1 MDIHTYSLLA
11 ETYTVLIP
19 CGNTWKNGKAM
30 GLLAKFQQI
39 NLNCSLSSNPMANVV
54 NFNDFKQIGNVKCK
68 SEFECKML
76 HRLSNVIL
84 KRYYINDFGGPAI
97 PKFAY
102 SDILPMY
109 GNILYCMRLP
119 SQSPNPSYLK
129 MMDLIDGR
137 YCPSNKIVDGQIYI
151 IDNITSI
158 KVGASRNAITRFRQL
173 KANGEIR
180 PNARLVWVY
189 DVADVYGFEAKA
201 QALLNQWKTQ
211 NPLYANNRTA
221 GWRNAGRTLFV
232 FIVFG

>member
-1 MDIHTYSLLA
+1 MNIHTYSLLA
-11 ETYTVLIP
+11 ETFLTKIIP
-19 CGNTWKNGKAM
+19 CGNFWINGKAM

-39 NLNCSLSSNPMANVV
+39 NLNCSLSSNKMAKVV
-54 NFNDFKQIGNVKCK
+54 NFNDFKQIGNVRCK

-109 GNILYCMRLP
+109 GNILYCMRQP
-119 SQSPNPSYLK
+119 SQSPNLSYLNL
-129 MMDLIDGR
+129 MDMIEKHYR
-137 YCPSNKIVDGQIYI
+137 PSNITEGNVYI

-158 KVGASRNAITRFRQL
+158 KVGASSNAITRFRRL
-173 KANGEIR
+173 KAKGQINS
-180 PNARLVWVY
+180 NARLVWVY
-189 DVADVYGFEAKA
+189 DVADMYGFEAKA